1 MESTSGL
8 CFSFVHYD
16 NNSFVRSLASTCLG
30 HLPLCLYLPKQTSK
44 NLLNTQEPRQ
54 KTPASAFVFFPSTRI
69 QTQQKAAF
77 SIPIPTHRPQLPR
90 PSIQPAPCELD
101 SDKCLFFKET
111 KAGCFWFTPLEGG
124 HLETCP
130 LPEPGSPKCPSTK
143 KYSNQESPCSQGS
156 SYRHRETTALPGLLK
171 QAGVTAL

>member
-1 MESTSGL
+1 MESTSRL

-16 NNSFVRSLASTCLG
+16 NNSFVRSLAPTCLG
-30 HLPLCLYLPKQTSK
+30 HLPLRLYLPKQTSE
-44 NLLNTQEPRQ
+44 NLLNTPEQRQ
-54 KTPASAFVFFPSTRI
+54 KNPSICIWFFPLHENSNS
-69 QTQQKAAF
+69 AEGGV
-77 SIPIPTHRPQLPR
+77 SISIPTHRPQLPR

-111 KAGCFWFTPLEGG
+111 EAGCFWFTPLEGG
-124 HLETCP
+124 HPETCP
-130 LPEPGSPKCPSTK
+130 LPEPGSPK
-143 KYSNQESPCSQGS
+143 YSNQESPYSQGS